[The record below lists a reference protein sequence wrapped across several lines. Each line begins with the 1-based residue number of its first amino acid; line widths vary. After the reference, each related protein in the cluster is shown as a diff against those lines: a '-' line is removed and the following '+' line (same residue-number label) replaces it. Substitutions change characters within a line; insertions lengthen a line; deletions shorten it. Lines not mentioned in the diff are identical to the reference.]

1 MSLVT
6 RPLPAL
12 HGIFA
17 ASVKSRAWWL
27 CRDGNLPST
36 SRNSCTEPSNGG
48 STMELEVI
56 DCSEQTY
63 YENVAAAAEDEEDD
77 EEEVLEWSKDAT
89 YYENAA
95 AAEDEYDDEEEALEW
110 SKDELDAISALFDL
124 PMRQKPLK
132 PPNPVRQRPLP
143 LPLPHKTRL
152 PNAPAPKQHIRLAA
166 RVALSSRSSFSDQVY
181 KNPEVLI
188 GIAREIAVLPLES
201 EVSIVL
207 DRWVRFLRKGSLS
220 MTIRELGHMGLPER
234 ALQTLCW
241 AQRQTALPLFPDDRI
256 LASTI
261 EVLARFDQLKMED
274 ALEQCLPSAS
284 RAILEAMV
292 SGFIRA
298 GKVGLARKLLELAKI
313 NKRTLNPSVH
323 VKLMLE
329 AVRMPDG
336 YGLAAAL
343 LDELGERPE
352 LHLRQQ
358 DCTAVMKVCVKLRR
372 YVAVESLFSWFRESG
387 GSPTVVMYTTVIHS
401 RCRDGRHREALALA
415 WEMEQNASC
424 LLDLPAYR
432 VLVKLCMALHDPER
446 GLRYLARMKEAGF
459 VPTSDMYSELIRGYA
474 AEGRMAKCRQLIR
487 EAELA
492 GVKLER
498 RLLSRLSDMGV
509 EHF

>member
-1 MSLVT
+1 MSLIT
-6 RPLPAL
+6 WPLPAL
-12 HGIFA
+12 HGFCA
-17 ASVKSRAWWL
+17 ASVKCRAWWL
-27 CRDGNLPST
+27 RRDVNLPST
-36 SRNSCTEPSNGG
+36 SRISCTEPSDGG
-48 STMELEVI
+48 SCAMELEVP

-63 YENVAAAAEDEEDD
+63 SLNAAAAEDEDD
-77 EEEVLEWSKDAT
+77 AKEEVLEWSK
-89 YYENAA
+89 Y
-95 AAEDEYDDEEEALEW
+95 
-110 SKDELDAISALFDL
+110 ELDAISALFDR

-132 PPNPVRQRPLP
+132 PPNPARQRPLP
-143 LPLPHKTRL
+143 LPLPHKRRL

-166 RVALSSRSSFSDQVY
+166 RAALSSRTSFSDQVC

-188 GIAREIAVLPLES
+188 RIAREIGALRPES
-201 EVSIVL
+201 EVSVVL
-207 DRWVRFLRKGSLS
+207 DRWARFLRKGSLS

-241 AQRQTALPLFPDDRI
+241 AQRQTAVPLFPDDRI

-274 ALEQCLPSAS
+274 ALDQCVPSAS
-284 RAILEAMV
+284 RAVLEAMV

-298 GKVGLARKLLELAKI
+298 GKVGLARKLLELTKI
-313 NKRTLNPSVH
+313 NKRTLSPSVH

-329 AVRMPDG
+329 AVRTPEG

-372 YVAVESLFSWFRESG
+372 YAAVESLFSWFGESG

-401 RCRDGRHREALALA
+401 RCRGGRHREALALA
-415 WEMEQNASC
+415 WEMEQDGSC

-432 VLVKLCMALHDPER
+432 VLVKLCAALRDPER

-459 VPTSDMYSELIRGYA
+459 VPTSDMYGELIGACA
-474 AEGRMAKCRQLIR
+474 AEGRMARCRKLVR

-498 RLLSRLSDMGV
+498 RLLSRLSEMGV
-509 EHF
+509 ESSYF

>member
-1 MSLVT
+1 MSLVN

-12 HGIFA
+12 YGICT
-17 ASVKSRAWWL
+17 ASAKTRAWWL

-36 SRNSCTEPSNGG
+36 SRISCTEPSNGG
-48 STMELEVI
+48 SAMELEVM
-56 DCSEQTY
+56 DRNEQTY
-63 YENVAAAAEDEEDD
+63 HENSSASEDED
-77 EEEVLEWSKDAT
+77 
-89 YYENAA
+89 
-95 AAEDEYDDEEEALEW
+95 DDEEEAVEW
-110 SKDELDAISALFDL
+110 SKDELDAISALFDR
-124 PMRQKPLK
+124 PMRQKPPK

-166 RVALSSRSSFSDQVY
+166 RAALSSRSSFSDQVC

-188 GIAREIAVLPLES
+188 GIAREIAALPPES
-201 EVSIVL
+201 DVSIVL

-241 AQRQTALPLFPDDRI
+241 AQRQTVVPLFPDDRI

-274 ALEQCLPSAS
+274 ALEQCVPSAS
-284 RAILEAMV
+284 RAVLEAMV

-298 GKVGLARKLLELAKI
+298 GKVGLARKLLEFATI
-313 NKRTLNPSVH
+313 NKRTLSPSVH

-329 AVRMPDG
+329 AVRTPEG

-372 YVAVESLFSWFRESG
+372 YAAVESLFGWFRDTG
-387 GSPTVVMYTTVIHS
+387 GRPTVVMYTAVIHS
-401 RCRDGRHREALALA
+401 RCRDGRHREALSLA
-415 WEMEQNASC
+415 WEMERHAGG

-432 VLVKLCMALHDPER
+432 VLVKLCVALRDHER
-446 GLRYLARMKEAGF
+446 GVRYLARMKDAGF
-459 VPTSDMYSELIRGYA
+459 VPTGDMYGGLIGGYA
-474 AEGRMAKCRQLIR
+474 AEGRMGRCRRLIR

-498 RLLSRLSDMGV
+498 RLLSRLSEMGV
-509 EHF
+509 EHSQL